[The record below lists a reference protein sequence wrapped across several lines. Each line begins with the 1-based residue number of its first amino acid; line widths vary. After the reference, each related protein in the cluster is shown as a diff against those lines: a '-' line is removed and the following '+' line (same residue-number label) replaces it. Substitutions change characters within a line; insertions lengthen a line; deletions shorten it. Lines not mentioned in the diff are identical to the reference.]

1 MSRNGHVQ
9 VVALTLKLRSPTP
22 SDATPRFSIA
32 RSFCLDDDG
41 RSSFHK
47 LLFRREW
54 PFFFAFDLLEI
65 DGRDLHQLPQ
75 TERKR
80 HLERIMPKVES
91 RVRCV
96 GHIEAT
102 GKKFF
107 DLACA
112 EDLEGRCRQVE
123 VRHLPPQRSADLLGE
138 DKEPDLLPAVR

>member
-1 MSRNGHVQ
+1 M
-9 VVALTLKLRSPTP
+9 
-22 SDATPRFSIA
+22 A

-112 EDLEGRCRQVE
+112 EDLEG
-123 VRHLPPQRSADLLGE
+123 
-138 DKEPDLLPAVR
+138 AVGKWKFGTYRRNGAQTSWVKIKNPTYFQL